1 MPCNGSTLAAN
12 TKTEKLPTSS
22 GAAQNLTA
30 ATEEEEEEEREEEAH
45 CLSRDG
51 AYLNSFGSQRNK
63 SQSPVIICDFHM
75 RYEPSNVNDSGSSL

>member
-30 ATEEEEEEEREEEAH
+30 ATEEEEEEEEGEEEGTNGWRKDEKRATRSEWRSVVE
-45 CLSRDG
+45 CG
-51 AYLNSFGSQRNK
+51 
-63 SQSPVIICDFHM
+63 V
-75 RYEPSNVNDSGSSL
+75 

>member
-30 ATEEEEEEEREEEAH
+30 ATEEEEREEEAH

-75 RYEPSNVNDSGSSL
+75 RYEPSNANDSGSSL